1 MAEKAKIE
9 LKSEIKPFPT
19 PGASLPVS
27 AIGQSSDLVERAV
40 STGYALARDTRAE
53 VLQRSLAFVDFIEG
67 TQQSA
72 LKLVRDVMS
81 RADKIVLDAVD
92 TSENLSVGVLRATRD
107 ALVGVTH
114 FAESLPKMRV
124 KAAVVTSS

>member
-1 MAEKAKIE
+1 
-9 LKSEIKPFPT
+9 
-19 PGASLPVS
+19 VS